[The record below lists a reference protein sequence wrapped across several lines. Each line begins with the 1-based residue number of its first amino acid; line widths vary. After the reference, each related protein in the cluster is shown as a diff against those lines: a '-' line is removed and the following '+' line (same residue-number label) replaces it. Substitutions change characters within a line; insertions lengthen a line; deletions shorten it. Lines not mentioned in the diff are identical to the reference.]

1 MTVQDLTKKYGMSEV
16 ELYMYAFTNLKS
28 FKNRETKKQTWKL
41 AGEELRQLDWLLASS
56 VQKKD
61 EMPSKKE
68 DKDDDWT
75 TYDPTEDEPDDSE
88 VPTPMVAPD
97 DVEKELDI
105 NSDVPSS
112 WEEEKGEMA
121 ARIEALQQEL
131 DSLRQTHLTMQSDTA
146 TKQTELLA
154 KAIHEKQLAEAK
166 IAVIKEDIM
175 TVKHLS
181 NVRIK
186 ELEERN
192 AILEKQLKDA
202 HIELNNTVENLIK
215 SQHTIQEITDAAN
228 KDGAQQKLQLL
239 DAQHQQDEL
248 YKAIHEK
255 EIALSEE
262 KEKTQTLMEKYNG
275 ALQRIGEIIRKIEKS
290 RARMREISAE
300 FDVYI
305 NDTEMTPEAEIVT
318 AQQPGTVVVD
328 NANKT
333 KPELAATSLQPLKT
347 PASAPLEV
355 LGKPLTETQAKH
367 HQEQVIPK
375 PNIWRKIA
383 SFF

>member
-88 VPTPMVAPD
+88 VPTPMIAPD

-154 KAIHEKQLAEAK
+154 KAIHEKQLAETK

-305 NDTEMTPEAEIVT
+305 NDAEMMPEAEIVT

-328 NANKT
+328 NVNKT

-355 LGKPLTETQAKH
+355 LGKPLTETQAEH